1 MGAETNAATT
11 TETTEETKQA
21 QAPAADGEGAN
32 KGATN
37 ATTQTEPKQEDN
49 KQQPKYTDADVDEI
63 VSRRLA
69 KWEKQQASKVEEAAK
84 LAEMNAQQKA
94 EYERDKVQKELD
106 EYKRRDTVNAM
117 VAESR
122 RQLSEQGITV
132 IDDILTRLMDETAE
146 ETKASVDAFSTAFT
160 AAVED
165 AVKKKLAGKAPAA
178 SVATKTMTKF
188 SYQSECHCAKTKEK
202 GLLKGQVSILR
213 SPRQTQGGYES
224 NPLRGASLSIRGG

>member
-21 QAPAADGEGAN
+21 QAPAPAVDGEGTN
-32 KGATN
+32 KDA
-37 ATTQTEPKQEDN
+37 ATTTTQAEPKQDN

-63 VSRRLA
+63 VSKRLA
-69 KWEKQQASKVEEAAK
+69 KWEKQQAAKVEEAAK

-122 RQLSEQGITV
+122 RQLSEQGIAV
-132 IDDILTRLMDETAE
+132 SDDILARLVGETAE

-165 AVKKKLAGKAPAA
+165 AVKKQLAGKAPAA
-178 SVATKTMTKF
+178 GVATKTMTKEEILAIKDPITR
-188 SYQSECHCAKTKEK
+188 QAAIRDNI
-202 GLLKGQVSILR
+202 GLFV
-213 SPRQTQGGYES
+213 
-224 NPLRGASLSIRGG
+224 

>member
-11 TETTEETKQA
+11 TETADETKQA
-21 QAPAADGEGAN
+21 QAPVVDGEGAN
-32 KGATN
+32 EGAT
-37 ATTQTEPKQEDN
+37 TTQTEPKQDN

-63 VSRRLA
+63 VSKRLA
-69 KWEKQQASKVEEAAK
+69 KWEKQQAAKVEEAAK

-132 IDDILTRLMDETAE
+132 SDDILARLVGETAE

-165 AVKKKLAGKAPAA
+165 AVKKQLAGKAPAA
-178 SVATKTMTKF
+178 GVATKTMTKEEILAIKD
-188 SYQSECHCAKTKEK
+188 SIARQAAIRDNI
-202 GLLKGQVSILR
+202 GLFV
-213 SPRQTQGGYES
+213 
-224 NPLRGASLSIRGG
+224 

>member
-11 TETTEETKQA
+11 TETAEETKQA
-21 QAPAADGEGAN
+21 HAPVVDGEGAN
-32 KGATN
+32 KDA
-37 ATTQTEPKQEDN
+37 ATTTTQAEPKQDN

-63 VSRRLA
+63 VSKRLA
-69 KWEKQQASKVEEAAK
+69 KWEKQQAAKVEEAAK

-122 RQLSEQGITV
+122 RQLSEQGIAV
-132 IDDILTRLMDETAE
+132 SDDILARLVGETAE

-165 AVKKKLAGKAPAA
+165 AVKKQLAGKAPAA
-178 SVATKTMTKF
+178 GVATKTMTKEEILAIKDPITR
-188 SYQSECHCAKTKEK
+188 QAAIRDNI
-202 GLLKGQVSILR
+202 GLFV
-213 SPRQTQGGYES
+213 
-224 NPLRGASLSIRGG
+224 

>member
-21 QAPAADGEGAN
+21 QVPVVDGEGAN
-32 KGATN
+32 KDATT
-37 ATTQTEPKQEDN
+37 TTQTEPKQDN

-63 VSRRLA
+63 VSKRLA
-69 KWEKQQASKVEEAAK
+69 KWEKQQAAKVEEAAK

-122 RQLSEQGITV
+122 RQLSEQGIAV
-132 IDDILTRLMDETAE
+132 SDDILARLVGETAE

-165 AVKKKLAGKAPAA
+165 AVKKQLAGKAPAA
-178 SVATKTMTKF
+178 GVATKTMTKEEILAIKDPITR
-188 SYQSECHCAKTKEK
+188 QAAIRDNI
-202 GLLKGQVSILR
+202 GLFV
-213 SPRQTQGGYES
+213 
-224 NPLRGASLSIRGG
+224 

>member
-21 QAPAADGEGAN
+21 QTPTVDGEGAN
-32 KGATN
+32 KDA
-37 ATTQTEPKQEDN
+37 ATTQTEPKQDN

-63 VSRRLA
+63 VSKRLA
-69 KWEKQQASKVEEAAK
+69 KWEKQQAAKVEEAAK

-122 RQLSEQGITV
+122 RQLSEQGIAV
-132 IDDILTRLMDETAE
+132 SDDILARLVGETAE

-165 AVKKKLAGKAPAA
+165 AVKKQLAGKAPAA
-178 SVATKTMTKF
+178 GVATKTMTKEEILAIKDPIAR
-188 SYQSECHCAKTKEK
+188 QAAIRDNI
-202 GLLKGQVSILR
+202 GLFI
-213 SPRQTQGGYES
+213 
-224 NPLRGASLSIRGG
+224 

>member
-21 QAPAADGEGAN
+21 QAPVVDGEGAN
-32 KGATN
+32 EGATT
-37 ATTQTEPKQEDN
+37 TTQTEPKQDN

-63 VSRRLA
+63 VSKRLA
-69 KWEKQQASKVEEAAK
+69 KWEKQQAAKVEEAAK

-122 RQLSEQGITV
+122 RQLSEQGIAV
-132 IDDILTRLMDETAE
+132 SDDILARLVGETAE

-165 AVKKKLAGKAPAA
+165 AVKKQLAGKAPAA
-178 SVATKTMTKF
+178 GVTTKTMTKEEILAIKDPIAR
-188 SYQSECHCAKTKEK
+188 QAAIRDNI
-202 GLLKGQVSILR
+202 GLFV
-213 SPRQTQGGYES
+213 
-224 NPLRGASLSIRGG
+224 

>member
-11 TETTEETKQA
+11 TETAEETKQA
-21 QAPAADGEGAN
+21 QAPVVDGEGAN
-32 KGATN
+32 KDAAT
-37 ATTQTEPKQEDN
+37 TTQTEQKQEDN

-63 VSRRLA
+63 VSKRLA
-69 KWEKQQASKVEEAAK
+69 KWEKQQAAKVEEAAK

-122 RQLSEQGITV
+122 RQLSEQGIAV
-132 IDDILTRLMDETAE
+132 SDDILARLVGETAE

-165 AVKKKLAGKAPAA
+165 AVKKQLAGKAPAA
-178 SVATKTMTKF
+178 GVATKTMTKEEILAIKDPIAR
-188 SYQSECHCAKTKEK
+188 QAAIRDNI
-202 GLLKGQVSILR
+202 GLFV
-213 SPRQTQGGYES
+213 
-224 NPLRGASLSIRGG
+224 

>member
-1 MGAETNAATT
+1 MGAETNAETT

-21 QAPAADGEGAN
+21 QAPVVDGEGAN
-32 KGATN
+32 KDA
-37 ATTQTEPKQEDN
+37 ATTAAQTESKQEDN

-63 VSRRLA
+63 VSKRLA
-69 KWEKQQASKVEEAAK
+69 KWEKQQAAKVEEAAK

-132 IDDILTRLMDETAE
+132 SDDILARLVGETAE

-165 AVKKKLAGKAPAA
+165 AVKKQLAGKAPAA
-178 SVATKTMTKF
+178 GVGTKTMTKEEILAIKDPIAR
-188 SYQSECHCAKTKEK
+188 QAAIRDNI
-202 GLLKGQVSILR
+202 GLFV
-213 SPRQTQGGYES
+213 
-224 NPLRGASLSIRGG
+224 

>member
-11 TETTEETKQA
+11 TETAEGTKQA
-21 QAPAADGEGAN
+21 QAPVVDGEGAN
-32 KGATN
+32 KDA
-37 ATTQTEPKQEDN
+37 ATTQTEPKQDN

-63 VSRRLA
+63 VSKRLA
-69 KWEKQQASKVEEAAK
+69 KWEKQQAAKVEEAAK

-122 RQLSEQGITV
+122 RQLSEQGIAV
-132 IDDILTRLMDETAE
+132 SDDILARLVGETAE
-146 ETKASVDAFSTAFT
+146 ETKASVDAFSAAFT

-165 AVKKKLAGKAPAA
+165 AVKKQLAGKAPAA
-178 SVATKTMTKF
+178 GVATKTMTKEEILAIKDPITR
-188 SYQSECHCAKTKEK
+188 QAAIRDNI
-202 GLLKGQVSILR
+202 GLFV
-213 SPRQTQGGYES
+213 
-224 NPLRGASLSIRGG
+224 

>member
-11 TETTEETKQA
+11 TETAEETKQA
-21 QAPAADGEGAN
+21 QAPVVDGEGAN
-32 KGATN
+32 KDAT
-37 ATTQTEPKQEDN
+37 ATTQTEPKQDN

-63 VSRRLA
+63 VSKRLA
-69 KWEKQQASKVEEAAK
+69 KWEKQQAAKVEEAAK

-122 RQLSEQGITV
+122 RQLSEQGIAV
-132 IDDILTRLMDETAE
+132 SDDILARLVGETAE

-165 AVKKKLAGKAPAA
+165 AVKKQLAGKAPAA
-178 SVATKTMTKF
+178 GVATKTMTKEEILAIKDPIAR
-188 SYQSECHCAKTKEK
+188 QAAIRDNI
-202 GLLKGQVSILR
+202 GLFV
-213 SPRQTQGGYES
+213 
-224 NPLRGASLSIRGG
+224 

>member
-11 TETTEETKQA
+11 TETTEEAKQA
-21 QAPAADGEGAN
+21 QAPAVDGEGAN
-32 KGATN
+32 KDATT
-37 ATTQTEPKQEDN
+37 TTQTEPKQDDN

-63 VSRRLA
+63 VSKRLA
-69 KWEKQQASKVEEAAK
+69 KWEKQQAAKVEEAAK

-132 IDDILTRLMDETAE
+132 SDDILARLVGETAE

-165 AVKKKLAGKAPAA
+165 AVKKQLAGKAPAA
-178 SVATKTMTKF
+178 GVATKTMTKEEILAIKDPIAR
-188 SYQSECHCAKTKEK
+188 QAAIRDNI
-202 GLLKGQVSILR
+202 GLFV
-213 SPRQTQGGYES
+213 
-224 NPLRGASLSIRGG
+224 

>member
-11 TETTEETKQA
+11 TETAEETKQA
-21 QAPAADGEGAN
+21 QAPVVDGEGAN
-32 KGATN
+32 KNA
-37 ATTQTEPKQEDN
+37 ATTQTEPKQDN

-63 VSRRLA
+63 VSKRLA
-69 KWEKQQASKVEEAAK
+69 KWEKQQAAKVEEAAK

-122 RQLSEQGITV
+122 RQLSEQGIAV
-132 IDDILTRLMDETAE
+132 SDDILVRLVGETAE

-165 AVKKKLAGKAPAA
+165 AVKKQLAGKAPAA
-178 SVATKTMTKF
+178 GVATKTMTKEEILAIKDPITR
-188 SYQSECHCAKTKEK
+188 QAAIRDNI
-202 GLLKGQVSILR
+202 GLFV
-213 SPRQTQGGYES
+213 
-224 NPLRGASLSIRGG
+224 

>member
-11 TETTEETKQA
+11 TETAEETKQA
-21 QAPAADGEGAN
+21 QAPVVDGEGAN
-32 KGATN
+32 KDATN
-37 ATTQTEPKQEDN
+37 TTTQTEPKQDN

-63 VSRRLA
+63 VSKRLA
-69 KWEKQQASKVEEAAK
+69 KWEKQQAAKVEEAAK

-122 RQLSEQGITV
+122 RQLSEQGIAV
-132 IDDILTRLMDETAE
+132 SDDILARLVGETAE

-165 AVKKKLAGKAPAA
+165 AVKKQLAGKAPAA
-178 SVATKTMTKF
+178 GVATKTMTKEEILAIKDPITR
-188 SYQSECHCAKTKEK
+188 QAAIRDNI
-202 GLLKGQVSILR
+202 GLFV
-213 SPRQTQGGYES
+213 
-224 NPLRGASLSIRGG
+224 

>member
-11 TETTEETKQA
+11 TETAEETKQA
-21 QAPAADGEGAN
+21 QAPAVDGEGAN
-32 KGATN
+32 KSATN
-37 ATTQTEPKQEDN
+37 TTTQTESKQED

-63 VSRRLA
+63 VSKRLA
-69 KWEKQQASKVEEAAK
+69 KWEKQQAAKVEEAAK

-122 RQLSEQGITV
+122 RQLSEQGIAV
-132 IDDILTRLMDETAE
+132 SDDILARLVGETAE

-165 AVKKKLAGKAPAA
+165 AVKKQLAGKAPAA
-178 SVATKTMTKF
+178 GVATKTMTKEEILAIKDPIAR
-188 SYQSECHCAKTKEK
+188 QAAIRDNI
-202 GLLKGQVSILR
+202 GLFV
-213 SPRQTQGGYES
+213 
-224 NPLRGASLSIRGG
+224 

>member
-11 TETTEETKQA
+11 TETAEETKQA
-21 QAPAADGEGAN
+21 QAPVMDGEGAN
-32 KGATN
+32 KDAT
-37 ATTQTEPKQEDN
+37 ATTQTEPRQDN

-63 VSRRLA
+63 VSKRLA
-69 KWEKQQASKVEEAAK
+69 KWEKQQAAKVEEAAK

-122 RQLSEQGITV
+122 RQLSEQGIAV
-132 IDDILTRLMDETAE
+132 SDDILARLVGETAE

-165 AVKKKLAGKAPAA
+165 AVKKQLAGKAPAA
-178 SVATKTMTKF
+178 GVATKTMTKEEILAIKDPIAR
-188 SYQSECHCAKTKEK
+188 QAAIRDNI
-202 GLLKGQVSILR
+202 GLFV
-213 SPRQTQGGYES
+213 
-224 NPLRGASLSIRGG
+224 

>member
-1 MGAETNAATT
+1 MGAETKTNAATT

-21 QAPAADGEGAN
+21 QAPVVDGEGAN
-32 KGATN
+32 KDATT
-37 ATTQTEPKQEDN
+37 TTQTEPKQDN

-63 VSRRLA
+63 VSKRLA
-69 KWEKQQASKVEEAAK
+69 KWEKQQAAKVEEAAK

-122 RQLSEQGITV
+122 RQLSEQGIAV
-132 IDDILTRLMDETAE
+132 SDDILARLVGETAE

-165 AVKKKLAGKAPAA
+165 AVKKQLAGKAPAA
-178 SVATKTMTKF
+178 GVATKTMTKEEILAIKDPITR
-188 SYQSECHCAKTKEK
+188 QAAIRDNI
-202 GLLKGQVSILR
+202 GLFV
-213 SPRQTQGGYES
+213 
-224 NPLRGASLSIRGG
+224 

>member
-1 MGAETNAATT
+1 MGAETNAVTT
-11 TETTEETKQA
+11 TETAEETKQA
-21 QAPAADGEGAN
+21 QAPVVAGDGAN
-32 KGATN
+32 KDATT
-37 ATTQTEPKQEDN
+37 TTQTEPSQDN

-63 VSRRLA
+63 VSKRLA
-69 KWEKQQASKVEEAAK
+69 KWEKQQAAKVEEAAK

-132 IDDILTRLMDETAE
+132 SDDILARLVGETAE

-165 AVKKKLAGKAPAA
+165 AVKKQLAGKAPAA
-178 SVATKTMTKF
+178 GVATKTMTKEEILAIKDPIAR
-188 SYQSECHCAKTKEK
+188 QAAIRDNI
-202 GLLKGQVSILR
+202 GLFV
-213 SPRQTQGGYES
+213 
-224 NPLRGASLSIRGG
+224 

>member
-11 TETTEETKQA
+11 TETAEETKQA
-21 QAPAADGEGAN
+21 QAPVVDGEGAN
-32 KGATN
+32 KDATT
-37 ATTQTEPKQEDN
+37 TTQTEPKQDDN

-63 VSRRLA
+63 VSKRLA
-69 KWEKQQASKVEEAAK
+69 KWEKQQAAKVEEAAK

-122 RQLSEQGITV
+122 RQLSEQGIAV
-132 IDDILTRLMDETAE
+132 SDDILARLVGETAE
-146 ETKASVDAFSTAFT
+146 ETKASVDAFSTAFA

-165 AVKKKLAGKAPAA
+165 AVKKQLAGKAPAA
-178 SVATKTMTKF
+178 GVATKTMTKEEILAIKDPIAR
-188 SYQSECHCAKTKEK
+188 QAAIRDNI
-202 GLLKGQVSILR
+202 GLFI
-213 SPRQTQGGYES
+213 
-224 NPLRGASLSIRGG
+224 

>member
-21 QAPAADGEGAN
+21 QAPVVDGEGAN
-32 KGATN
+32 KDA
-37 ATTQTEPKQEDN
+37 ATTQTEPKQDN

-63 VSRRLA
+63 VSKRLA
-69 KWEKQQASKVEEAAK
+69 KWEKQQAAKVEEAAK

-122 RQLSEQGITV
+122 RQLSEQGIAV
-132 IDDILTRLMDETAE
+132 SDDILARLVGETAE
-146 ETKASVDAFSTAFT
+146 ETKASVDAFSTAFM

-165 AVKKKLAGKAPAA
+165 AVKKQLAGKAPAA
-178 SVATKTMTKF
+178 GVATKTMTKEEILAIKDPIAR
-188 SYQSECHCAKTKEK
+188 QAAIRDNI
-202 GLLKGQVSILR
+202 GLFI
-213 SPRQTQGGYES
+213 
-224 NPLRGASLSIRGG
+224 

>member
-11 TETTEETKQA
+11 TETAEETKQA
-21 QAPAADGEGAN
+21 QTSVVDGEGTN
-32 KGATN
+32 KNATN
-37 ATTQTEPKQEDN
+37 TTAQTEPKQDDNN

-63 VSRRLA
+63 VSKRLA
-69 KWEKQQASKVEEAAK
+69 KWEKQQAAKVEEAAK

-132 IDDILTRLMDETAE
+132 SDDILTRLVGETAE

-165 AVKKKLAGKAPAA
+165 AVKKQLAGKAPAA
-178 SVATKTMTKF
+178 GVATKTMTKEEILAIKDPITR
-188 SYQSECHCAKTKEK
+188 QAAIRDNI
-202 GLLKGQVSILR
+202 GLFV
-213 SPRQTQGGYES
+213 
-224 NPLRGASLSIRGG
+224 

>member
-21 QAPAADGEGAN
+21 QAPAVDGEGAN
-32 KGATN
+32 KDATT
-37 ATTQTEPKQEDN
+37 TTQTEPKQDN

-63 VSRRLA
+63 VSKRLA
-69 KWEKQQASKVEEAAK
+69 KWEKQQAAKVEEAAK

-122 RQLSEQGITV
+122 RQLSEQGIAV
-132 IDDILTRLMDETAE
+132 SDDILARLVGETAE
-146 ETKASVDAFSTAFT
+146 ETKASVDAFSAAFT

-165 AVKKKLAGKAPAA
+165 AVKKQLAGKAPAA
-178 SVATKTMTKF
+178 GVATKTMTKEEILAIKDPIAR
-188 SYQSECHCAKTKEK
+188 QAAIRDNI
-202 GLLKGQVSILR
+202 GLFI
-213 SPRQTQGGYES
+213 
-224 NPLRGASLSIRGG
+224 

>member
-1 MGAETNAATT
+1 MGAETTAETT
-11 TETTEETKQA
+11 TETAEETKQA
-21 QAPAADGEGAN
+21 QAPVVDGEGAN
-32 KGATN
+32 KDA
-37 ATTQTEPKQEDN
+37 ATTQAEPKQDN

-63 VSRRLA
+63 VSKRLA
-69 KWEKQQASKVEEAAK
+69 KWEKQQAAKVEEAAK

-122 RQLSEQGITV
+122 RQLSEQGIAV
-132 IDDILTRLMDETAE
+132 SDDILARLVGETAE

-165 AVKKKLAGKAPAA
+165 AVKKQLAGKAPAA
-178 SVATKTMTKF
+178 GVATKTMTKEEILAIKDPIAR
-188 SYQSECHCAKTKEK
+188 QAAIRDNI
-202 GLLKGQVSILR
+202 GLFI
-213 SPRQTQGGYES
+213 
-224 NPLRGASLSIRGG
+224 

>member
-1 MGAETNAATT
+1 MGAATNAATT
-11 TETTEETKQA
+11 TETAEETKQA
-21 QAPAADGEGAN
+21 QAPAVDGEGAN
-32 KGATN
+32 KDA
-37 ATTQTEPKQEDN
+37 ATTQTEPKQDN

-63 VSRRLA
+63 VSKRLA
-69 KWEKQQASKVEEAAK
+69 KWEKQQAAKVEEAAK

-122 RQLSEQGITV
+122 RQLSEQGIAV
-132 IDDILTRLMDETAE
+132 SDDILARLVGETAE

-165 AVKKKLAGKAPAA
+165 AVKKQLAGKAPAA
-178 SVATKTMTKF
+178 GVATKTMTKEEILAIKDPITR
-188 SYQSECHCAKTKEK
+188 QAAIRDNI
-202 GLLKGQVSILR
+202 GLFI
-213 SPRQTQGGYES
+213 
-224 NPLRGASLSIRGG
+224 

>member
-11 TETTEETKQA
+11 TETAEETKQA
-21 QAPAADGEGAN
+21 QAPVADGEGAN
-32 KGATN
+32 KNA
-37 ATTQTEPKQEDN
+37 ATTQTEPKQDN

-63 VSRRLA
+63 VSKRLA
-69 KWEKQQASKVEEAAK
+69 KWEKQQAAKVEEAAK

-122 RQLSEQGITV
+122 RQLSEQGIAV
-132 IDDILTRLMDETAE
+132 SDDILARLVGETAE

-165 AVKKKLAGKAPAA
+165 AVKKQLAGKAPAA
-178 SVATKTMTKF
+178 GVATKTMTKEEILAIKDPIAR
-188 SYQSECHCAKTKEK
+188 QAAIRDNI
-202 GLLKGQVSILR
+202 GLFV
-213 SPRQTQGGYES
+213 
-224 NPLRGASLSIRGG
+224 

>member
-1 MGAETNAATT
+1 MGAETNAATI
-11 TETTEETKQA
+11 TETAEETKQA
-21 QAPAADGEGAN
+21 QTPVVDGEGAN
-32 KGATN
+32 KDAAT
-37 ATTQTEPKQEDN
+37 TTQTEQKQDN

-63 VSRRLA
+63 VSKRLA
-69 KWEKQQASKVEEAAK
+69 KWEKQQAAKVEEAAK

-122 RQLSEQGITV
+122 RQLSEQGIAV
-132 IDDILTRLMDETAE
+132 SDDILARLVGETAE

-165 AVKKKLAGKAPAA
+165 AVKKQLAGKAPAA
-178 SVATKTMTKF
+178 GVATKTMTKEEILAIKDPIAR
-188 SYQSECHCAKTKEK
+188 QAAIRDNI
-202 GLLKGQVSILR
+202 GLFV
-213 SPRQTQGGYES
+213 
-224 NPLRGASLSIRGG
+224 

>member
-21 QAPAADGEGAN
+21 QTTVVAGEGAN
-32 KGATN
+32 KDA
-37 ATTQTEPKQEDN
+37 ATTQAEPKQDN

-63 VSRRLA
+63 VSKRLA
-69 KWEKQQASKVEEAAK
+69 KWEKQQAAKVEEAAK

-122 RQLSEQGITV
+122 RQLSEQGIAV
-132 IDDILTRLMDETAE
+132 SDDILARLVGETAE

-165 AVKKKLAGKAPAA
+165 AVKKQLAGKAPAA
-178 SVATKTMTKF
+178 GVATKTMTKEEILAIKDPITR
-188 SYQSECHCAKTKEK
+188 QAAIRDNI
-202 GLLKGQVSILR
+202 GLFV
-213 SPRQTQGGYES
+213 
-224 NPLRGASLSIRGG
+224 

>member
-21 QAPAADGEGAN
+21 QTPAVDGEGAN
-32 KGATN
+32 KNA
-37 ATTQTEPKQEDN
+37 ATTQTEQSQDN

-63 VSRRLA
+63 VSKRLA
-69 KWEKQQASKVEEAAK
+69 KWEKQQAAKVEEAAK

-122 RQLSEQGITV
+122 RQLSEQGIAV
-132 IDDILTRLMDETAE
+132 SDDILARLVGETAE

-165 AVKKKLAGKAPAA
+165 AVKKQLAGKAPAA
-178 SVATKTMTKF
+178 GVATKTMTKEEILAIKDPITR
-188 SYQSECHCAKTKEK
+188 QAAIRDNI
-202 GLLKGQVSILR
+202 GLFV
-213 SPRQTQGGYES
+213 
-224 NPLRGASLSIRGG
+224 

>member
-11 TETTEETKQA
+11 TETAEETKQA
-21 QAPAADGEGAN
+21 QASVADGEGAN
-32 KGATN
+32 KDATTT
-37 ATTQTEPKQEDN
+37 TTQTEPKQDGN

-63 VSRRLA
+63 VSKRLA
-69 KWEKQQASKVEEAAK
+69 KWEKQQAAKVEEAAK

-122 RQLSEQGITV
+122 RQLSEQGIAV
-132 IDDILTRLMDETAE
+132 SDDILTRLVGETAE

-165 AVKKKLAGKAPAA
+165 AVKKQLAGKAPAA
-178 SVATKTMTKF
+178 GVATKTMTKEEILAIKDPITR
-188 SYQSECHCAKTKEK
+188 QAAIRDNI
-202 GLLKGQVSILR
+202 GLFV
-213 SPRQTQGGYES
+213 
-224 NPLRGASLSIRGG
+224 

>member
-21 QAPAADGEGAN
+21 QAPVVDGEGAN
-32 KGATN
+32 KDAT
-37 ATTQTEPKQEDN
+37 ATTQTEPKQDN

-63 VSRRLA
+63 VSKRLA
-69 KWEKQQASKVEEAAK
+69 KWEKQQAAKVEEAAK

-122 RQLSEQGITV
+122 RQLSEQGIAV
-132 IDDILTRLMDETAE
+132 SDDILARLVGETAE
-146 ETKASVDAFSTAFT
+146 ETQASVDAFSTAFT

-165 AVKKKLAGKAPAA
+165 AVKKQLAGKAPAA
-178 SVATKTMTKF
+178 GVATKTMTKEEILAIKDPIAR
-188 SYQSECHCAKTKEK
+188 QAAIRDNI
-202 GLLKGQVSILR
+202 GLFV
-213 SPRQTQGGYES
+213 
-224 NPLRGASLSIRGG
+224 

>member
-21 QAPAADGEGAN
+21 QTPVVDGEGAN
-32 KGATN
+32 KDAAT
-37 ATTQTEPKQEDN
+37 TTQTEPKQDN

-63 VSRRLA
+63 ISKRFA
-69 KWEKQQASKVEEAAK
+69 KWEKQQAAKVEEAAK

-122 RQLSEQGITV
+122 RQLSEQGIAV
-132 IDDILTRLMDETAE
+132 SDDILARLVGETAE

-165 AVKKKLAGKAPAA
+165 AVKKQLAGKAPAA
-178 SVATKTMTKF
+178 GVATKTMTKEEILAIKDPIAR
-188 SYQSECHCAKTKEK
+188 QAAIRDNI
-202 GLLKGQVSILR
+202 GLFV
-213 SPRQTQGGYES
+213 
-224 NPLRGASLSIRGG
+224 

>member
-11 TETTEETKQA
+11 TKTTEETKQA
-21 QAPAADGEGAN
+21 QAPVVDGEGAN
-32 KGATN
+32 KNA
-37 ATTQTEPKQEDN
+37 ATTQTEPKQDN

-63 VSRRLA
+63 VSKRLA
-69 KWEKQQASKVEEAAK
+69 KWEKQQAAKVEEAAK

-122 RQLSEQGITV
+122 RQLSEQGIAV
-132 IDDILTRLMDETAE
+132 SDDILARLVGETAE

-165 AVKKKLAGKAPAA
+165 AVKKQLAGKAPAA
-178 SVATKTMTKF
+178 GVATKTMTKEEILAIKDPITR
-188 SYQSECHCAKTKEK
+188 QAAIRDNI
-202 GLLKGQVSILR
+202 GLFV
-213 SPRQTQGGYES
+213 
-224 NPLRGASLSIRGG
+224 

>member
-1 MGAETNAATT
+1 MGAETTAATT

-21 QAPAADGEGAN
+21 QTPAVDGEGAN
-32 KGATN
+32 KDA
-37 ATTQTEPKQEDN
+37 ATTQAEPKQDN

-63 VSRRLA
+63 ISKRFA
-69 KWEKQQASKVEEAAK
+69 KWEKQQAAKVEEAAK

-132 IDDILTRLMDETAE
+132 SDDILARLVGETAE

-165 AVKKKLAGKAPAA
+165 AVKKQLAGKAPAA
-178 SVATKTMTKF
+178 GVATKTMTKEEILAIKDPIAR
-188 SYQSECHCAKTKEK
+188 QAAIRDNI
-202 GLLKGQVSILR
+202 GLFL
-213 SPRQTQGGYES
+213 
-224 NPLRGASLSIRGG
+224 

>member
-21 QAPAADGEGAN
+21 QAPVVDGEGAN
-32 KGATN
+32 KD
-37 ATTQTEPKQEDN
+37 ATTTTQSEPKQDN

-63 VSRRLA
+63 VSKRLA
-69 KWEKQQASKVEEAAK
+69 KWEKQQAAKVEEAAK

-122 RQLSEQGITV
+122 RQLSEQGIAV
-132 IDDILTRLMDETAE
+132 SDDILARLVGETAE

-165 AVKKKLAGKAPAA
+165 AVKKQLAGKAPAA
-178 SVATKTMTKF
+178 GVATKTMTKEEILAIKDPITR
-188 SYQSECHCAKTKEK
+188 QAAIRDNI
-202 GLLKGQVSILR
+202 GLFV
-213 SPRQTQGGYES
+213 
-224 NPLRGASLSIRGG
+224 

>member
-11 TETTEETKQA
+11 TETAEETKQA
-21 QAPAADGEGAN
+21 QAPVVDGEGAN
-32 KGATN
+32 KDATN
-37 ATTQTEPKQEDN
+37 ATTQTEPKQGN

-63 VSRRLA
+63 VSKRLA
-69 KWEKQQASKVEEAAK
+69 KWEKQQAAKVEEAAK

-122 RQLSEQGITV
+122 RQLSEQGIAV
-132 IDDILTRLMDETAE
+132 SDDILTRLVGETAE

-165 AVKKKLAGKAPAA
+165 AVKKQLAGKAPAA
-178 SVATKTMTKF
+178 GVATKTMTKEEILAIKDPIVR
-188 SYQSECHCAKTKEK
+188 QAAIRDNI
-202 GLLKGQVSILR
+202 GLFV
-213 SPRQTQGGYES
+213 
-224 NPLRGASLSIRGG
+224 

>member
-11 TETTEETKQA
+11 TETTEETKQT
-21 QAPAADGEGAN
+21 QAPVVDGEGAN
-32 KGATN
+32 KDATT
-37 ATTQTEPKQEDN
+37 TTQTEPKQDDN

-63 VSRRLA
+63 VSKRLA
-69 KWEKQQASKVEEAAK
+69 KWEKQQAAKVEEAAK

-132 IDDILTRLMDETAE
+132 SDDILARLVGETAE

-165 AVKKKLAGKAPAA
+165 AVKKQLAGKAPAA
-178 SVATKTMTKF
+178 GVATKTMTKEEILAIKDPITR
-188 SYQSECHCAKTKEK
+188 QAAIRDNI
-202 GLLKGQVSILR
+202 GLFV
-213 SPRQTQGGYES
+213 
-224 NPLRGASLSIRGG
+224 

>member
-1 MGAETNAATT
+1 MGAETTNAATT
-11 TETTEETKQA
+11 TETAEETKQA
-21 QAPAADGEGAN
+21 QAPAVDGEGAN
-32 KGATN
+32 KDAATT
-37 ATTQTEPKQEDN
+37 TTQTEPKQDN

-63 VSRRLA
+63 VSKRLA
-69 KWEKQQASKVEEAAK
+69 KWEKQQAAKVEEAAK

-122 RQLSEQGITV
+122 RQLSEQGIAV
-132 IDDILTRLMDETAE
+132 SDDILARLVGETAE

-165 AVKKKLAGKAPAA
+165 AVKKQLAGKAPAA
-178 SVATKTMTKF
+178 GVATKTMTKEEILAIKDPIAR
-188 SYQSECHCAKTKEK
+188 QAAIRDNI
-202 GLLKGQVSILR
+202 GLFV
-213 SPRQTQGGYES
+213 
-224 NPLRGASLSIRGG
+224 

>member
-1 MGAETNAATT
+1 MDAETNAATT

-21 QAPAADGEGAN
+21 QAPVVDGEGAN
-32 KGATN
+32 KDAT
-37 ATTQTEPKQEDN
+37 ATTQTEPKQDN

-63 VSRRLA
+63 VSKRLA
-69 KWEKQQASKVEEAAK
+69 KWEKQQAAKVEEAAK

-122 RQLSEQGITV
+122 RQLSEQGIAV
-132 IDDILTRLMDETAE
+132 SDDILARLVGETAE

-165 AVKKKLAGKAPAA
+165 AVKRQLAGKAPAA
-178 SVATKTMTKF
+178 GVATKTMTKEEILAIKDPIAR
-188 SYQSECHCAKTKEK
+188 QAAIRDNI
-202 GLLKGQVSILR
+202 GLFI
-213 SPRQTQGGYES
+213 
-224 NPLRGASLSIRGG
+224 

>member
-21 QAPAADGEGAN
+21 QAPVVDGEGAN
-32 KGATN
+32 KDATT
-37 ATTQTEPKQEDN
+37 TTQTEPKQDDN

-63 VSRRLA
+63 VSKRLA
-69 KWEKQQASKVEEAAK
+69 KWEKQQAAKVEEAAK

-122 RQLSEQGITV
+122 RQLSEQGIAV
-132 IDDILTRLMDETAE
+132 SDDILARLVGETAE
-146 ETKASVDAFSTAFT
+146 ETKASVDAFSAAFT

-165 AVKKKLAGKAPAA
+165 AVKKQLAGKAPAA
-178 SVATKTMTKF
+178 GVATKTMTKEEILAIKDPITR
-188 SYQSECHCAKTKEK
+188 QAAIRDNI
-202 GLLKGQVSILR
+202 GLFV
-213 SPRQTQGGYES
+213 
-224 NPLRGASLSIRGG
+224 

>member
-1 MGAETNAATT
+1 MGAETNVGTT

-21 QAPAADGEGAN
+21 QAPVVDGEGAN
-32 KGATN
+32 EGAT
-37 ATTQTEPKQEDN
+37 TTQTEPKQDN

-63 VSRRLA
+63 VSKRLA
-69 KWEKQQASKVEEAAK
+69 KWEKQQAAKVEEAAK

-122 RQLSEQGITV
+122 RQLSEQGIAV
-132 IDDILTRLMDETAE
+132 SDDILARLVGETAE

-165 AVKKKLAGKAPAA
+165 AVKKQLAGKAPAA
-178 SVATKTMTKF
+178 GVATKTMTKEEILAIKDPITR
-188 SYQSECHCAKTKEK
+188 QAAIRDNI
-202 GLLKGQVSILR
+202 GLFV
-213 SPRQTQGGYES
+213 
-224 NPLRGASLSIRGG
+224 